1 MQEINWLKDD
11 GVFLPMLNDD
21 VRNKF
26 YHDAINQ
33 NCAGKRVIDAGCGT
47 GFLSIIAAKAGAKH
61 VLAVEKDSARSA
73 LAKDII
79 DELGLADRIT
89 VVNADFLDVDHKADI
104 CVTETIGGFFF
115 EEGIKRI
122 ARHANKIGCQLIP
135 NTLEINAVAYEQHP
149 VFDMT
154 AKDHHGQSVFTPGV
168 QGLDDFSNL
177 VNHKIKQ
184 AHPAIPMPMGQ
195 TNLFYFIK
203 NMPYIRLKQLTSAS
217 KIINIADGA
226 ETSLI
231 LQPPRNHEFFTV
243 VLFFKAMYNDHSLY
257 LKDTIFELPIKR
269 MNNVSNEM
277 RIWYDDEKR
286 NWWIDH

>member
-1 MQEINWLKDD
+1 MHEINWLKDD
-11 GVFLPMLNDD
+11 GVFLPMLNDIT
-21 VRNKF
+21 RNKF

-47 GFLSIIAAKAGAKH
+47 GFLSILAANAGAEH
-61 VLAVEKDSARSA
+61 VLAVEKDRARAA

-79 DELGLADRIT
+79 DDLGFSDRIT

-135 NTLEINAVAYEQHP
+135 NKLEIKAVAYDHHP

-154 AKDHHGQSVFTPGV
+154 AKDHHGQSVFTPGLE
-168 QGLDDFSNL
+168 GLDGFSHI
-177 VNHKIKQ
+177 VNNKITQ
-184 AHPAIPMPMGQ
+184 AHPKIPMPMGQ

-203 NMPYIRLKQLTSAS
+203 RMPYIRLQELKFNK
-217 KIINIADGA
+217 KIIDIADDS
-226 ETSLI
+226 ETSI
-231 LQPPRNHEFFTV
+231 TLQPPRSSEFFTV
-243 VLFFKAMYNDHSLY
+243 VLFFRAIYNDHSLY

-277 RIWYDDEKR
+277 RIWYNDEKR